1 MEYIN
6 KKFLLV
12 KRPQG
17 MPQDDCWKFESNT
30 IDTIKRGEIIMGRE
44 ILRTKIK
51 RAKHS
56 KFRKNL
62 TSNFDLIRIS
72 DEQKIVSTVHF
83 LALWRF

>member
-30 IDTIKRGEIIMGRE
+30 LDTIKRGEIIIQVKE
-44 ILRTKIK
+44 SSDKPIK
-51 RAKHS
+51 RNS
-56 KFRKNL
+56 YNNDMSY
-62 TSNFDLIRIS
+62 TIVYRI
-72 DEQKIVSTVHF
+72 DM
-83 LALWRF
+83 